1 MGAINREPVAELQ
14 RLKLYEQHGRFTI
27 KSVRVFDIY
36 QHPKYGKQAVRRG
49 FSWLAFL
56 APSVW
61 AVRRGLGLVTVLLV
75 ITTTLMFD
83 IAQLAGAWI
92 TNPVAQMLL
101 LIALVIV
108 FGIKPGFEGYR
119 WHARVLQ
126 EEKFSFKCTVAAESR
141 RKALKAANDAHFNKD
156 INVAA

>member
-1 MGAINREPVAELQ
+1 MRI
-14 RLKLYEQHGRFTI
+14 
-27 KSVRVFDIY
+27 FDIY

-83 IAQLAGAWI
+83 IAQLAGTWVSD
-92 TNPVAQMLL
+92 PVAQILL
-101 LIALVIV
+101 LVGLVIL
-108 FGIKPGFEGYR
+108 FGIKPGFSGYR
-119 WHARVLQ
+119 WHARILEK
-126 EEKFSFKCTVAAESR
+126 EEFSFKCTVAADSR
-141 RKALKAANDAHFNKD
+141 RKALKAANDTQFNKD

>member
-1 MGAINREPVAELQ
+1 M
-14 RLKLYEQHGRFTI
+14 
-27 KSVRVFDIY
+27 RVFDIY
-36 QHPKYGKQAVRRG
+36 QHPKYGKKAVRRG

-61 AVRRGLGLVTVLLV
+61 AVRRGLGLVTVMLV

-83 IAQLAGAWI
+83 LAQLAGNLVGNSA
-92 TNPVAQMLL
+92 AQILFL
-101 LIALVIV
+101 VALVII

-119 WHARVLQ
+119 WHARVL
-126 EEKFSFKCTVAAESR
+126 EEEEFSFKCTVAAESR
-141 RKALKAANDAHFNKD
+141 RQALKAANDDRYNKD

>member
-1 MGAINREPVAELQ
+1 M
-14 RLKLYEQHGRFTI
+14 
-27 KSVRVFDIY
+27 RVFDIY

-61 AVRRGLGLVTVLLV
+61 AVRRGLGLVTVFLV

-83 IAQLAGAWI
+83 IAQLAGSWVSG
-92 TNPVAQMLL
+92 PVAQLFLL
-101 LIALVIV
+101 VVLVIA
-108 FGIKPGFEGYR
+108 FGIKPGFSGYR

-141 RKALKAANDAHFNKD
+141 RKALKAANDDQYRKD
-156 INVAA
+156 INVAI

>member
-1 MGAINREPVAELQ
+1 MRI
-14 RLKLYEQHGRFTI
+14 
-27 KSVRVFDIY
+27 FDIY

-61 AVRRGLGLVTVLLV
+61 AVRRGLGLVTVMLV

-83 IAQLAGAWI
+83 IAQMAGSWVSG
-92 TNPVAQMLL
+92 PVAQLLL
-101 LIALVIV
+101 LIVLVIA
-108 FGIKPGFEGYR
+108 FGLKPGFNGYR
-119 WHARVLQ
+119 WHARILE

-141 RKALKAANDAHFNKD
+141 RKALKAANDDNYRKD
-156 INVAA
+156 INIAK

>member
-1 MGAINREPVAELQ
+1 MRI
-14 RLKLYEQHGRFTI
+14 
-27 KSVRVFDIY
+27 FDIY
-36 QHPKYGKQAVRRG
+36 QHPEYGKQAVRRG

-61 AVRRGLGLVTVLLV
+61 AVRRGLGTITVMLV

-83 IAQLAGAWI
+83 IAQLAGSWVSG
-92 TNPVAQMLL
+92 PVAQVLL
-101 LIALVIV
+101 LIALVIA
-108 FGIKPGFEGYR
+108 FGLKPGFNGYR

-141 RKALKAANDAHFNKD
+141 RKALKAANDDKYRDD
-156 INVAA
+156 INVAV

>member
-1 MGAINREPVAELQ
+1 M
-14 RLKLYEQHGRFTI
+14 
-27 KSVRVFDIY
+27 RVFDIY

-61 AVRRGLGLVTVLLV
+61 AVRRGLGYTTVVLV

-83 IAQLAGAWI
+83 IAQLAGTWVSG
-92 TNPVAQMLL
+92 PVSQIFLL
-101 LIALVIV
+101 VLLVIL
-108 FGIKPGFEGYR
+108 FGIKPGFTGYR
-119 WHARVLQ
+119 WHARYLQ
-126 EEKFSFKCTVAAESR
+126 QEHFALQCTIAAESR
-141 RKALKAANDAHFNKD
+141 RKALQAANDEQFSKD